1 MMKMRRY
8 AAAAI
13 AIILILSAA
22 LTGCGSNKSVN
33 GGNGSVSLSS
43 SDNSGGSEG
52 SGGSGNSSSSG
63 EQVSITFWDENSG
76 PQRTPYY
83 EELINRFEAANPDIK
98 VDYVGL
104 PASSAKQKYDVAI
117 ASNEMPDIGGLNQFW
132 ISDFVAKGV
141 LLDLEDYF
149 SNWSEKDK
157 IAPSAIDGSR
167 SSAPDGKLYQIP
179 NTSNY
184 STLWYRA
191 DWFEDAGISVPQT
204 FDEFFA
210 TAGKLTDSAKGR
222 YGYTIRGGAGSS
234 KQLTEILYAYSG
246 ITEYFDQDG
255 KATINDPAH
264 VEFLEKYV
272 QLYGKNTPTSDV
284 TNGYKEMVAVFDTGI
299 AAMVQ
304 HNLGSFGEHT
314 KAFGENAT
322 EFKAAPLPKST
333 QGYRVVT
340 GGDNVGLAIFK
351 SSKNPEAAWKFL
363 TFLASEESQN
373 YWNQNIG
380 QMPTR
385 VDSLNSEWVKN
396 SQHILALSEAI
407 ADPTTKVLIPPI
419 YLPDYSSIQLNV
431 LEPGFQSVLLGK
443 ESPEEFLDEWAQAME
458 AALAEYQKSFK

>member
-1 MMKMRRY
+1 MMHMRKY
-8 AAAAI
+8 AGVVLAI
-13 AIILILSAA
+13 VLILSLA
-22 LTGCGSNKSVN
+22 LTGCGSNKAESQS
-33 GGNGSVSLSS
+33 GS
-43 SDNSGGSEG
+43 N
-52 SGGSGNSSSSG
+52 SGNSGSGSSGSSSPDKP
-63 EQVSITFWDENSG
+63 VTITFWDENSG
-76 PQRTPYY
+76 PQRTPHY
-83 EELINRFEAANPDIK
+83 EELIKRFETANPNIK
-98 VDYVGL
+98 VEYVGL

-117 ASNEMPDIGGLNQFW
+117 ASDDMPDIGGINQFW

-149 SNWSEKDK
+149 GSWSEKDK
-157 IAPSAIDGSR
+157 IAASAIDGSR

-191 DWFEDAGISVPQT
+191 DWFEDAGVSVPQT

-210 TAGKLTDSAKGR
+210 AADQLTDASKDR
-222 YGYTIRGGAGSS
+222 YGFTIRGGSGSS

-246 ITEYFDQDG
+246 ITDYFDQDG
-255 KATINDPAH
+255 KATVNDPAH
-264 VEFLEKYV
+264 VEFLNKYV

-299 AAMVQ
+299 AAMLQ

-314 KAFGENAT
+314 KAFGANAS
-322 EFKAAPLPKST
+322 EFKASPLPKSQ

-340 GGDNVGLAIFK
+340 GGDNVGIAIFK
-351 SSKNPEAAWKFL
+351 SSKNKDAAWKFL

-380 QMPTR
+380 QMPTHA
-385 VDSLNSEWVKN
+385 DSLNSDWVKN

-443 ESPEEFLDEWAQAME
+443 VSAQDFLDEWAQAME
-458 AALAEYQKSFK
+458 AALVEYQNSFK

>member
-1 MMKMRRY
+1 MMHMRQY
-8 AAAAI
+8 TGAI
-13 AIILILSAA
+13 LAIVLILALA
-22 LTGCGSNKSVN
+22 LTGCGSNKTESQ
-33 GGNGSVSLSS
+33 GGSNSGNSGNH
-43 SDNSGGSEG
+43 SDNSPGKP
-52 SGGSGNSSSSG
+52 
-63 EQVSITFWDENSG
+63 VTITFWDENSG
-76 PQRTPYY
+76 PQRTPHY
-83 EELINRFEAANPDIK
+83 EELIKRFEAAHPNIK
-98 VDYVGL
+98 VEYVGL

-117 ASNEMPDIGGLNQFW
+117 ASDDMPDIGGINQFW

-149 SNWSEKDK
+149 SSWSEKDK
-157 IAPSAIDGSR
+157 IAASAIDGSR

-191 DWFEDAGISVPQT
+191 DWFEDAGIGVPQT

-210 TAGKLTDSAKGR
+210 TADALTDSAKDR
-222 YGYTIRGGAGSS
+222 YGFTIRGGSGSS

-246 ITEYFDQDG
+246 ITDYFDQDG
-255 KATINDPAH
+255 KATVNDPAH
-264 VEFLEKYV
+264 VEFLNQYV
-272 QLYGKNTPTSDV
+272 QLYGTNTPTSDV

-299 AAMVQ
+299 AAMLQ
-304 HNLGSFGEHT
+304 HNLGSYGEHT
-314 KAFGENAT
+314 KAFGANAA
-322 EFKAAPLPKST
+322 EFKASPLPKSQ
-333 QGYRVVT
+333 QGYRVIT

-351 SSKNPEAAWKFL
+351 SSKHKDAAWKFL

-380 QMPTR
+380 QMPTHI
-385 VDSLNSEWVKN
+385 DSLNSDWVKS

-407 ADPTTKVLIPPI
+407 ADPATKVLIPPI

-443 ESPEEFLDEWAQAME
+443 VSPQDFLDEWAQAME
-458 AALAEYQKSFK
+458 AALAEYQNSFE